1 MRDYKI
7 RINSVRGYLL
17 RLNTMRSHPNYR
29 EYVGVVFI
37 SIIFFIFRV
46 ASIFGIVFVVEVF
59 FNLGVAFIFRI
70 IFIFEAVLIFEV
82 VYNIIQYIPGISQI
96 CSRYIPTSKQL
107 YSSGIRYILGISTV
121 YLRKIR
127 VGYISSISQA
137 YLRHI

>member
-17 RLNTMRSHPNYR
+17 RLNTMRSHPNYH

-59 FNLGVAFIFRI
+59 FNLGVVFIFRI

-96 CSRYIPTSKQL
+96 CTRYIPTSKQL

-121 YLRKIR
+121 YL
-127 VGYISSISQA
+127 
-137 YLRHI
+137 